1 LQVIGSNVGIG
12 KYWLDKWD
20 KNIKINNS
28 NKNKNK
34 KQKKKGTFCIK
45 SIQMSQYKEYYVS
58 MRDKNNQDGLYR
70 SVYNRR

>member
-34 KQKKKGTFCIK
+34 KQKKKEHFVLNP
-45 SIQMSQYKEYYVS
+45 YK
-58 MRDKNNQDGLYR
+58 
-70 SVYNRR
+70 